1 MLTFIGWIVEN
12 KIWLL
17 ITIQINM
24 LQSIDVKNKCCP
36 FISDMHAIEIS
47 LYVPQSEECSWWK
60 FTHSSDVKIMCL
72 SIFHVLICDVC
83 ERVQQLHNIEIPN
96 SNSTQ
101 IQILGLTYWLTSGV
115 ISDPNDWV
123 IYDVWS
129 YIYKKKLAT
138 DDLQTTFA
146 ALLKEDLS

>member
-1 MLTFIGWIVEN
+1 
-12 KIWLL
+12 
-17 ITIQINM
+17 
-24 LQSIDVKNKCCP
+24 
-36 FISDMHAIEIS
+36 
-47 LYVPQSEECSWWK
+47 
-60 FTHSSDVKIMCL
+60 MCL
-72 SIFHVLICDVC
+72 SIFYVLICDVC
-83 ERVQQLHNIEIPN
+83 ERVRQLHNIEIPN

>member
-1 MLTFIGWIVEN
+1 
-12 KIWLL
+12 
-17 ITIQINM
+17 
-24 LQSIDVKNKCCP
+24 
-36 FISDMHAIEIS
+36 
-47 LYVPQSEECSWWK
+47 
-60 FTHSSDVKIMCL
+60 MCL
-72 SIFHVLICDVC
+72 SIFYVLICDVC

-129 YIYKKKLAT
+129 YTYKKKLAT